1 MHPDH
6 LLRLF
11 LVEDSAALRDR
22 LAELLGS
29 IARIQIVGFSDTEQD
44 AINQLRQLQCDA
56 VVLDLQ
62 LKNGTGLNV
71 LKAIR
76 IDSYKRP
83 RIQIDQVS
91 PERGTSRSSPC
102 TLLLRLLPRC
112 QTTFASSRHGRKSC
126 VPYRTDLNRCG
137 SYKGKKGRLH
147 QAAHCVDLSAG
158 RRAGRAS
165 PAAPSYLSTECDPR
179 HHGSAERLNRLS
191 SIPR

>member
-11 LVEDSAALRDR
+11 LVEDSATLRDR

-44 AINQLRQLQCDA
+44 AISQLRQLHCDA

-76 IDSYKRP
+76 IDSHKRP
-83 RIQIDQVS
+83 RIQID
-91 PERGTSRSSPC
+91 RIR
-102 TLLLRLLPRC
+102 TL
-112 QTTFASSRHGRKSC
+112 A
-126 VPYRTDLNRCG
+126 V
-137 SYKGKKGRLH
+137 
-147 QAAHCVDLSAG
+147 
-158 RRAGRAS
+158 
-165 PAAPSYLSTECDPR
+165 
-179 HHGSAERLNRLS
+179 
-191 SIPR
+191 